1 MTKETLR
8 MQMLAGII
16 TESQYKAKL
25 NENEDEAPLVIT
37 VKVTESGKNKM
48 GLYTGPS
55 EIRMTSDKNDSQM
68 RSDNYYI
75 GNTKA
80 ELGKETNI
88 YFAQYRHDIKEIQT
102 MYLALIPGNSKFNEL
117 VNSKYLNSNEI
128 ENLPSDIREVP
139 DGYFKFENGFEKGM
153 KDPRGYFEIISVK

>member
-48 GLYTGPS
+48 GLNTGPS
-55 EIRMTSDKNDSQM
+55 EIRMTSDKNNSQM
-68 RSDNYYI
+68 GSDYYYI
-75 GNTKA
+75 GNTEFK
-80 ELGKETNI
+80 LDKEAKV
-88 YFAQYRHDIKEIQT
+88 YFAIYRHDIKEILT
-102 MYLALIPGNSKFNEL
+102 VILIPKTAEQFNKLVDSKNLTPHE
-117 VNSKYLNSNEI
+117 VK
-128 ENLPSDIREVP
+128 NLPPDIRKVP
-139 DGYFKFENGFEKGM
+139 DGNFKFENGFEKGM
-153 KDPRGYFEIISVK
+153 KDHRGYFEIISVK

>member
-1 MTKETLR
+1 MTQEQLR

-37 VKVTESGKNKM
+37 VKVTEEGKTKM
-48 GLYTGPS
+48 RLYTGPS
-55 EIRMTSDKNDSQM
+55 SIKMTGGNNSDY
-68 RSDNYYI
+68 YYI

-88 YFAQYRHDIKEIQT
+88 YFARYRDDIKEIQT

-117 VNSKYLNSNEI
+117 VNSEYLNSNQI
-128 ENLPSDIREVP
+128 KNLPSDIRKVP

-153 KDPRGYFEIISVK
+153 KDHRGDFEIISVK

>member
-1 MTKETLR
+1 

-37 VKVTESGKNKM
+37 VKVTEEGKTKM
-48 GLYTGPS
+48 RLYTGPS
-55 EIRMTSDKNDSQM
+55 SIKMTGGNNSDY
-68 RSDNYYI
+68 YYI

-88 YFAQYRHDIKEIQT
+88 YFARYRDDIKEILVS
-102 MYLALIPGNSKFNEL
+102 YLMPKSSEEFTKL
-117 VNSKYLNSNEI
+117 VNSQYISLRDMKGSI
-128 ENLPSDIREVP
+128 PS
-139 DGYFKFENGFEKGM
+139 GNHKFDNGFEKGM
-153 KDPRGYFEIISVK
+153 KDHRGEFEIISVK

>member
-37 VKVTESGKNKM
+37 VKVTEEGKTKM
-48 GLYTGPS
+48 RLYTGPS
-55 EIRMTSDKNDSQM
+55 SIKMTGGNNSDY
-68 RSDNYYI
+68 YYI

-88 YFAQYRHDIKEIQT
+88 YFARYRDDIKEILVS
-102 MYLALIPGNSKFNEL
+102 YLMPKSSEEFTKL
-117 VNSKYLNSNEI
+117 VNSQYISLRDMKGSI
-128 ENLPSDIREVP
+128 PS
-139 DGYFKFENGFEKGM
+139 GNHKFDNGFEKGM
-153 KDPRGYFEIISVK
+153 KDHRGEFEIISVK

>member
-37 VKVTESGKNKM
+37 VKVTEEGKTKM
-48 GLYTGPS
+48 RLYTGPS
-55 EIRMTSDKNDSQM
+55 SIKMTGGNNSDY
-68 RSDNYYI
+68 YYI

-88 YFAQYRHDIKEIQT
+88 YFARYRDDIKEILVS
-102 MYLALIPGNSKFNEL
+102 YLMPKSSEEFTKL
-117 VNSKYLNSNEI
+117 VNSQYISLRDMKGSI
-128 ENLPSDIREVP
+128 PS
-139 DGYFKFENGFEKGM
+139 GNHKFDNGFEKGM
-153 KDPRGYFEIISVK
+153 KDHRGEFEII